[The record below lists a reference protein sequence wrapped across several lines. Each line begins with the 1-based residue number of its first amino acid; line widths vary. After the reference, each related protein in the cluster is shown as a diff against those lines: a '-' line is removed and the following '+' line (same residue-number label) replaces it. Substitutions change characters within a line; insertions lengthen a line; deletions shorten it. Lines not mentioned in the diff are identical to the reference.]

1 MAGGTTTNTATE
13 RATSSETVGPPL
25 LILALGFA
33 SVLVSMPLVAADGIP
48 SHVIGYV
55 AGALV
60 PIMVVGLVRRTDLE
74 RRRNPLYV
82 ARSMLRPALAV
93 LAVAAF
99 LAAGL
104 HVWPI
109 ATELAS

>member
-1 MAGGTTTNTATE
+1 MDRGTATIAPRTGGTGDVA
-13 RATSSETVGPPL
+13 GPPL

-33 SVLVSMPLVAADGIP
+33 SVLVSLPLISAEGIAA
-48 SHVIGYV
+48 HVVGYV

-60 PIMVVGLVRRTDLE
+60 PILVVGLVRRLDLE
-74 RRRNPLYV
+74 RRRNPAYE
-82 ARSMLRPALAV
+82 ARGFLRPAS
-93 LAVAAF
+93 VALL
-99 LAAGL
+99 LAALLAGAV